1 MVLTVT
7 LNPALDREIFI
18 EDFRVNRLY
27 RIRDLSKTQMS
38 PGGKGIN
45 VSIALSK
52 LGVPSVATGFVGGY
66 MGKILVEELRKI
78 SKLITT
84 NFVYVEGETREN
96 IEIIDEKNKTI
107 TAINFPGPNVTE
119 MDVKHFLRR
128 YKMTLSKVDCVVI
141 SGSIPPGVN
150 EGICNELVRLARE
163 KGIFVFVEQT
173 PRLLERIYEG
183 PEYPNVVKPD
193 LRGNHASFLGV
204 ELKTFDDYVKLA
216 EKLAEKSQV
225 SVVSYEVKNDIVATR
240 EGIWLIKSKEEIDTS
255 HLLGAGDAY
264 VAGMVYY
271 FINHG
276 ANFLEMAKFGFASAL
291 AATRR
296 KEKYMPDL
304 EVIKKEYDHFTVER
318 VK

>member
-18 EDFRVNRLY
+18 DDFQVNKLY
-27 RIRDLSKTQMS
+27 RLRDLSRSQMT

-52 LGVPSVATGFVGGY
+52 LGVPSVATGFVGGHI
-66 MGKILVEELRKI
+66 GRILVEELRKI
-78 SKLITT
+78 SNLITT
-84 NFVYVEGETREN
+84 NFVYVDGETREN
-96 IEIIDEKNKTI
+96 IEIIDEKNQTI
-107 TAINFPGPNVTE
+107 TAINFPGPEIGEDDLN
-119 MDVKHFLRR
+119 HFLRR
-128 YKMTLSKVDCVVI
+128 YRMTLSKVDCVVI
-141 SGSIPPGVN
+141 SGSIPLGVS
-150 EGICNELVRLARE
+150 EDVCYELVRLARE

-173 PRLLERIYEG
+173 PRLLERTLAG

-193 LRGNHASFLGV
+193 LRGNHLAPFGM
-204 ELKTFDDYVKLA
+204 ELKTFEDYVRLA
-216 EKLAEKSQV
+216 EKIAEKSQV
-225 SVVSYEVKNDIVATR
+225 AVVSYEVKNDIVATKD
-240 EGIWLIKSKEEIDTS
+240 GVWIIKSKEEIDAS

-271 FINHG
+271 FVTHG

-304 EVIKKEYDHFTVER
+304 EAIKKEYDHFTVER